1 LLISH
6 LVAIFAPNRIWINYH
21 KQDMED
27 LSDLVKRLDI
37 KSRQLALK
45 HKTLKDDFTILQ
57 QNHLETLN
65 IVTQQKQLITE
76 LEKQIQI
83 LTIAKSIPTGQESTK
98 AKKKINELLRELDT
112 CIDLLN
118 NNTI

>member
-1 LLISH
+1 
-6 LVAIFAPNRIWINYH
+6 
-21 KQDMED
+21 MED
-27 LSDLVKRLDI
+27 LSDLVKGLDI

-45 HKTLKDDFTILQ
+45 HKKLKNDFEQLQ
-57 QNHLETLN
+57 KKHLETEHS
-65 IVTQQKQLITE
+65 ITQHKQTILE

-83 LTIAKSIPTGQESTK
+83 LTIAKSIPTGKESSI

-118 NNTI
+118 NKTI

>member
-1 LLISH
+1 
-6 LVAIFAPNRIWINYH
+6 
-21 KQDMED
+21 MEN
-27 LSDLVKRLDI
+27 LSDLVKGLDI

-45 HKTLKDDFTILQ
+45 HKKLKDDFEQLQNKYAETEKSINQHKQTIL
-57 QNHLETLN
+57 
-65 IVTQQKQLITE
+65 E

-83 LTIAKSIPTGQESTK
+83 LTIAKSIPTGKESST

-118 NNTI
+118 NKTI